1 MCIAACP
8 VQADVAVFIVTD
20 ESMWADGAAFDVAGK
35 IADGSVAASDVL
47 KLHVPGFA
55 RKENLFRC

>member
-1 MCIAACP
+1 M
-8 VQADVAVFIVTD
+8 QADVAVFIVTD
-20 ESMWADGAAFDVAGK
+20 ESMWADGAAFNVTGK
-35 IADGSVAASDVL
+35 VTNGGVAATDVL